1 MKIVKN
7 YLWNVSYQ
15 LFVILVPMIT
25 MPYISRVLGPSGVGV
40 NSYTNSI
47 AQYFILFGSIGVAL
61 YGNRQIAYVRD
72 DRKALTQTFWELTLL
87 RFTTICIAL
96 LVFAGY
102 LMLTHK
108 YRNYLMIQS
117 LLILAAAFDISWFF
131 MGVENFRVTVLRST
145 IVKILSLIFIF
156 VFVRNQND
164 TGMYVFILA
173 LSTLLGNLTLFPYLK
188 RYIDWPNLK
197 DLHMLRY
204 VRPSLELFVPQIAI
218 QVYVVLNK
226 TMLGSFIN
234 VDAAGF
240 YDNTDKIIRVV
251 LAVVTA
257 TGTVLLPHIANQ
269 FAKGEIEGLKKTFRT
284 SFDFVSVISV
294 PLAFGVA
301 AIANKFA
308 ILYLGHAF
316 AIVGN
321 LLMIESIAAL
331 FIAWDNALGQQ
342 YLLPTNQTGKYT
354 KAVIVG
360 AVVNIV
366 FNIPLILQFGV
377 IGSMWA
383 TVLSEIAVTAVML
396 WQVRTEFSLSELFGD
411 FPKSFIAGLV
421 MFVGVRLLDG
431 HLGTSWLSVGLEILL
446 GVVIYTCLI
455 LILKPRILSQQK
467 LFNNK

>member
-1 MKIVKN
+1 MKIIKN

-15 LFVILVPMIT
+15 LFVIIVPMIT

-87 RFTTICIAL
+87 RLVTICLSLI
-96 LVFAGY
+96 VFAGY
-102 LMLTHK
+102 LMFAHK

-117 LLILAAAFDISWFF
+117 VLILAAAFDISWFF

-156 VFVRNQND
+156 IFVRTRQD

-188 RYIDWPNLK
+188 RYVDWPNFK
-197 DLHMLRY
+197 ELRIWRY
-204 VRPSLELFVPQIAI
+204 IRPSIELFIPQIAI

-234 VDAAGF
+234 VAAAGF
-240 YDNTDKIIRVV
+240 YDNTDKIIHVV

-257 TGTVLLPHIANQ
+257 TGTVLLPHVANQ
-269 FAKGEIEGLKKTFRT
+269 FAKGEMEGLRKTFVT

-294 PLAFGVA
+294 PLVFGVA
-301 AIANKFA
+301 AIAQKFA
-308 ILYLGHAF
+308 ILYLGQSF
-316 AIVGN
+316 AIVGP

-331 FIAWDNALGQQ
+331 FIAWDSAIGSQ

-354 KAVIVG
+354 RAVVVG

-366 FNIPLILQFGV
+366 FNIPLITMFGV

-383 TVLSEIAVTAVML
+383 TVLSEIAVTGVML
-396 WQVRTEFSLSELFGD
+396 WEVRADFKIADLFGD
-411 FPKSFIAGLV
+411 FPKSFVAGFA
-421 MFVGVRLLDG
+421 MFIGVRILDS

-446 GVVIYTCLI
+446 GVVIYICLI
-455 LILKPRILSQQK
+455 WILKPRILRQK
-467 LFNNK
+467 NIFSK

>member
-25 MPYISRVLGPSGVGV
+25 MPYISRVLGPSGVGI

-61 YGNRQIAYVRD
+61 YGNRQIAFVRD

-87 RFTTICIAL
+87 RLVTICLAL
-96 LVFAGY
+96 VVFAGY

-108 YRNYLMIQS
+108 YRYYLMIQS
-117 LLILAAAFDISWFF
+117 VLIIAAAFDISWFF

-145 IVKILSLIFIF
+145 IVKLLSLAFIFIF
-156 VFVRNQND
+156 VRSHND

-173 LSTLLGNLTLFPYLK
+173 LSTLLGNMTLFPYLK
-188 RYIDWPNLK
+188 KYVDLPDWRSLRLWHYI
-197 DLHMLRY
+197 
-204 VRPSLELFVPQIAI
+204 RPSLTLFIPQIAI

-226 TMLGSFIN
+226 TMLGSFVN
-234 VDAAGF
+234 VEAAGF

-269 FAKGEIEGLKKTFRT
+269 FARGEMDSLKKTFKT
-284 SFDFVSVISV
+284 SFDFVSVISI

-301 AIANKFA
+301 AVAQKFA
-308 ILYLGHAF
+308 VLYLGKAF
-316 AIVGN
+316 AVVGT

-354 KAVIVG
+354 KAVIIG
-360 AVVNIV
+360 ALVNIV

-377 IGSMWA
+377 IGAMWA
-383 TVLSEIAVTAVML
+383 TVLSELSVTAVML
-396 WQVRTEFSLSELFGD
+396 WQMRDEFSIWELFAD
-411 FPKSFIAGLV
+411 CPKSLIAGVV
-421 MFVGVRLLDG
+421 MFIGVHLLDG
-431 HLGTSWLSVGLEILL
+431 RLNTSWLSVGLEILL

-455 LILKPRILSQQK
+455 WLLKPQILKQRN
-467 LFNNK
+467 LFTK